1 MLNRFFILI
10 LSFLFTYI
18 SNAQICTT
26 LVAYDY
32 VEAYNWTGLW
42 FGNTLSSGYYNN
54 ASVTTTLS
62 AAIYG
67 GGGGTSAIEQ
77 DWYVL
82 PNITGLNPAYTYQF
96 KFRLGSYVFTNTTA
110 TTRGV
115 DAPDLVEVQVSTN
128 GEVSYTSEI
137 RITGNANA
145 TWNYNTAG
153 VINKTANGAL
163 TTYTPAGGGNRT
175 TTGDGYSDITL
186 TLTGISQI
194 AIDILCRVNAAGEEW
209 WLDNMELYEIG
220 PCAPLPVELVKF
232 EAVNQNTYNNINWET
247 LTETNN
253 SHFILNRSLNGLL
266 WSEIVR
272 INGNG
277 NVYEPTLYNY
287 RDYGFSADTINY
299 YLLKQVDFDG
309 TETSSKIISVDNTK
323 NNKPSVIKI
332 IDLNGIE
339 VDENSNGIII
349 KIYSNGRAEKVVNIK

>member
-1 MLNRFFILI
+1 MFKKITILLCL
-10 LSFLFTYI
+10 LSTFVCK
-18 SNAQICTT
+18 AQTCTT

-32 VEAYNWTGLW
+32 VENYTWTGLW
-42 FGNTLSSGYYNN
+42 FGNTLNSGYYNN
-54 ASVTTTLS
+54 ASVTPTLS
-62 AAIYG
+62 AAVYG
-67 GGGGTSAIEQ
+67 GGAGTSAIEQ

-82 PNITGLNPAYTYQF
+82 PNITGLNPTYSYQF

-153 VINKTANGAL
+153 VITKTANGVL

-175 TTGDGYSDITL
+175 ATGDGYSDITL

-220 PCAPLPVELVKF
+220 PCAPLPIQLAYF
-232 EAVNQNTYNNINWET
+232 NGSHINHYNQLNWKS
-247 LTETNN
+247 LTEINN
-253 SHFILNRSLNGLL
+253 SHYVIEHSTDGMQWNEVGTAQGAGNSLLEQYYTFKHYEFSDSYNYYKLTQYDFNGDSQAFDIILIDNRSLK
-266 WSEIVR
+266 IR
-272 INGNG
+272 K
-277 NVYEPTLYNY
+277 
-287 RDYGFSADTINY
+287 
-299 YLLKQVDFDG
+299 LLKVTDLLGREVPYDYNGVKLLFYDDG
-309 TETSSKIISVDNTK
+309 M
-323 NNKPSVIKI
+323 
-332 IDLNGIE
+332 
-339 VDENSNGIII
+339 
-349 KIYSNGRAEKVVNIK
+349 YEKVFTVK